1 MRTSKSI
8 FLKAAVVS
16 LLCLCSAGG
25 SATPAS
31 TSTASEAES
40 TLTFPKASWAATPAG
55 TLSKSCKE
63 SLASV
68 RTDLKLL
75 PTTALL
81 AVQGGRVLMSYGKVE
96 TVSYVA
102 SIRKSI
108 LAMLYGKYV
117 ADGSIDLDRTI
128 GDIGIDEP
136 DGLLPIER
144 EAKLRDL
151 ITARSG
157 VYHRASNAG
166 DSTESAPPRG
176 SVKPGT
182 YFLYNNWD
190 FNAAGGAFE
199 LLTKQSIYKAFA
211 NDLAKPLQ
219 FQDFKLK
226 DQELS
231 GDSSRSKYL
240 AYHFWLSTRDMA
252 RIGHLMLAQGRW
264 GERQVLS
271 RDWVDKMLQPAT
283 RSADM
288 HPLWMA
294 SQKQSYGYMWWLME
308 EPETSVLAG
317 AYSAQGAFGQYIL
330 VVPKR
335 QMVIAHKVKVSDNQ
349 PPRGE
354 IPWRRF
360 LELAR
365 KVAEAP
371 CP

>member
-1 MRTSKSI
+1 MKTSKSLL
-8 FLKAAVVS
+8 LKAVLAC
-16 LLCLCSAGG
+16 LLGFCTIAG
-25 SATPAS
+25 SAAIEPISTGSSTEPA
-31 TSTASEAES
+31 
-40 TLTFPKASWAATPAG
+40 LVFPKASWAVIPTN

-63 SLASV
+63 DLASV
-68 RTDLKLL
+68 QTDLKSL

-102 SIRKSI
+102 SVRKSI

-117 ADGSIDLDRTI
+117 ANGSIDLDRTI

-166 DSTESAPPRG
+166 DSTDSAPPRG

-219 FQDFKLK
+219 LQDFKPK

-231 GDSSRSKYL
+231 GDSTRSKYL

-264 GERQVLS
+264 GERQLVS
-271 RDWVDKMLQPAT
+271 RDWVDKMLYPST

-317 AYSAQGAFGQYIL
+317 AYSAQGVFGQYIL

-335 QMVIAHKVKVSDNQ
+335 QMVIAHKVKVIDNQ

-354 IPWRRF
+354 INWRRF

-365 KVAEAP
+365 KLAEAP